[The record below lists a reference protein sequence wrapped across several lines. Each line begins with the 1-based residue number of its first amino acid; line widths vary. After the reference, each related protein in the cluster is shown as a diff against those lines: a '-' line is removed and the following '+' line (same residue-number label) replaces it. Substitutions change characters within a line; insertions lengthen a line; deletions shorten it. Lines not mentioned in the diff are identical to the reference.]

1 MAAAVLATA
10 ALVLALGVGLS
21 DPGAAERAYGALLGL
36 LGCLLALSWLRT
48 TAEGRAPTGR
58 FSPGGAQ
65 QRDPPPQPPLV
76 ETIRDLERALRLGN
90 STIGSYNRLVLP
102 RLQSLVTA
110 KLSRLGVDL
119 QGDDRAIGLLGDG
132 FRLVDPAAPQPEDR
146 MDPGIPLE
154 QIERLVETL
163 ERMS

>member
-1 MAAAVLATA
+1 
-10 ALVLALGVGLS
+10 
-21 DPGAAERAYGALLGL
+21 
-36 LGCLLALSWLRT
+36 
-48 TAEGRAPTGR
+48 
-58 FSPGGAQ
+58 
-65 QRDPPPQPPLV
+65 
-76 ETIRDLERALRLGN
+76 
-90 STIGSYNRLVLP
+90 LVLP